1 MDAPRKFFQAAIRWN
16 IVGAEKE
23 SAHKLAAS
31 VLCIRIYASSLGKDI
46 YGGYVH
52 RTGDMKIDHMKHD
65 DGYKSEVIQI
75 KETVF
80 IETEFTSRQRAIMSR
95 PETGTQDL
103 N

>member
-1 MDAPRKFFQAAIRWN
+1 M
-16 IVGAEKE
+16 
-23 SAHKLAAS
+23 
-31 VLCIRIYASSLGKDI
+31 
-46 YGGYVH
+46 H